1 VHGQRL
7 SALQRGNSKRDPA
20 HGRHAQAA
28 FKPQCRRQDDDG
40 SRLFAA
46 VKQRCIAIAQ
56 QEATHMLSEKFI
68 LVLEAL
74 LKSNDRVY
82 PDGAPKVVSNSPHV
96 PVRLPA
102 GK

>member
-1 VHGQRL
+1 
-7 SALQRGNSKRDPA
+7 
-20 HGRHAQAA
+20 
-28 FKPQCRRQDDDG
+28 
-40 SRLFAA
+40 
-46 VKQRCIAIAQ
+46 
-56 QEATHMLSEKFI
+56 MLSEKFF
-68 LVLEAL
+68 LVLEAF